1 MSLVSSSVVI
11 VALKSVV
18 MVTMSV
24 PHGHCNFDAIIPKFC
39 SEFPNPIAILA
50 FISFFF
56 VTFLIC
62 FHEYFL
68 VLNSPI
74 RFS

>member
-18 MVTMSV
+18 MVMMSV

-39 SEFPNPIAILA
+39 SEFPNPFAILA

-56 VTFLIC
+56 YVFNLFFMNI
-62 FHEYFL
+62 FW
-68 VLNSPI
+68 S
-74 RFS
+74 

>member
-39 SEFPNPIAILA
+39 SEFPNPFAILA
-50 FISFFF
+50 FISFFCYVF
-56 VTFLIC
+56 NLFFINI
-62 FHEYFL
+62 FW
-68 VLNSPI
+68 S
-74 RFS
+74 

>member
-39 SEFPNPIAILA
+39 SEFPNPFAILA

-56 VTFLIC
+56 YVFNLFFMNI
-62 FHEYFL
+62 FW
-68 VLNSPI
+68 S
-74 RFS
+74 